1 MKSRALQVQELIR
14 IRDQLA
20 AAIEALRNKI
30 AGLQIAINLV
40 SDEPGLPG
48 TSSPHA
54 AKVGVS
60 DTIKC
65 LLRDAGKSG
74 LKPRDVIDLAARN
87 GTSLNR
93 RSVYTLLNRMER
105 TGVVVHEEGRY
116 KLAEFDA
123 MTGGHRSRD
132 APDGAMVL

>member
-1 MKSRALQVQELIR
+1 MKSQVQELIR
-14 IRDQLA
+14 ARDQLA

-30 AGLQIAINLV
+30 AGLEIAIDLV

-65 LLRDAGKSG
+65 LLRDAGKFG
-74 LKPRDVIDLAARN
+74 LKPRDVIDLATQN

-93 RSVYTLLNRMER
+93 GSIRCSIEWS
-105 TGVVVHEEGRY
+105 G
-116 KLAEFDA
+116 LA
-123 MTGGHRSRD
+123 
-132 APDGAMVL
+132 